1 VASGGGS
8 SSGGG
13 GGGGASSSG
22 GDNDDSNGFNVKAL
36 LSFFLSFFLSLS
48 LSHLFYRFEDFD
60 DAFRLILDPDSSKHL
75 RVLAS
80 AQLCSDL
87 IPRLIPPL
95 HLESLIIPVPGVVCV
110 C

>member
-1 VASGGGS
+1 MASGGGS

-22 GDNDDSNGFNVKAL
+22 GDNDDSDGFNVKAL
-36 LSFFLSFFLSLS
+36 LSFFLSFFF
-48 LSHLFYRFEDFD
+48 SHLFYRFEDFD